1 MDEEDEAEAIA
12 AGSSLNAELD
22 ATVPAR
28 LRGPLTRSSL
38 EPRLLFP
45 TPEQMAVREKKPQVT
60 DEEEVMTDLEDPFST
75 VVSTPAKHMN
85 DFAVTPAAPKFA
97 PVSPPTTARA
107 MRSNK
112 MDIDDSV
119 QASDP
124 ITPTARATR
133 SMRKM
138 DIDSSAFSSNPIT
151 PSPSRPRRAKVSPFD
166 GWQRTKTISPRQ
178 TQKREGEF
186 LTRSGGD
193 FTKRRRGG
201 RGEAT

>member
-1 MDEEDEAEAIA
+1 MDEEDEAEAMV

-38 EPRLLFP
+38 KPRLLFP
-45 TPEQMAVREKKPQVT
+45 TPEQMAVREKKHQVT
-60 DEEEVMTDLEDPFST
+60 DDEEVMTDLEDPFNT
-75 VVSTPAKHMN
+75 VVSTPAKHIN

-107 MRSNK
+107 ARSNRI
-112 MDIDDSV
+112 DIDDSG

-133 SMRKM
+133 SMKKM
-138 DIDSSAFSSNPIT
+138 DIDNATSSNPIT
-151 PSPSRPRRAKVSPFD
+151 PSPSRRSKVSPFD

-178 TQKREGEF
+178 TQKREGDF

-201 RGEAT
+201 RSEAT

>member
-1 MDEEDEAEAIA
+1 MDEEDEAEATA
-12 AGSSLNAELD
+12 AGPSLDAELD

-38 EPRLLFP
+38 KPRLLFP

-97 PVSPPTTARA
+97 PVSPPTSARA
-107 MRSNK
+107 VRSHK
-112 MDIDDSV
+112 MDIDDSA
-119 QASDP
+119 QGSDP

-138 DIDSSAFSSNPIT
+138 DIDSSAPSSNPIT

-193 FTKRRRGG
+193 SKRRRGG

>member
-1 MDEEDEAEAIA
+1 MDEEDEAEAAA
-12 AGSSLNAELD
+12 AGPSLNTELD
-22 ATVPAR
+22 ATVPSR

-38 EPRLLFP
+38 KPRLLFP
-45 TPEQMAVREKKPQVT
+45 TPEQIAVREKKTQVP
-60 DEEEVMTDLEDPFST
+60 DDEEVMTDLEDPFST
-75 VVSTPAKHMN
+75 VISTPAKHLN
-85 DFAVTPAAPKFA
+85 DFAVTPTAPNYT

-107 MRSNK
+107 SRLTK
-112 MDIDDSV
+112 MEIDDSTS
-119 QASDP
+119 ASDP

-138 DIDSSAFSSNPIT
+138 EIDNTASSSNPVT
-151 PSPSRPRRAKVSPFD
+151 PSPSRSRRAKISPFD

-178 TQKREGEF
+178 AHKREGDF

-201 RGEAT
+201 RSEAT

>member
-1 MDEEDEAEAIA
+1 MDEEDEAEAVA

-38 EPRLLFP
+38 KPRLLFP
-45 TPEQMAVREKKPQVT
+45 TPEQMAVREKKSQVI
-60 DEEEVMTDLEDPFST
+60 DDEEVMTDLEDPFNN

-85 DFAVTPAAPKFA
+85 DFAVTPPAPKFA
-97 PVSPPTTARA
+97 LVSPPTTARA
-107 MRSNK
+107 ARSNK
-112 MDIDDSV
+112 MDIDDS
-119 QASDP
+119 ARAPDP

-133 SMRKM
+133 SMKKI
-138 DIDSSAFSSNPIT
+138 DIDSAASSSNPIT
-151 PSPSRPRRAKVSPFD
+151 PSPSISRRAKVSPFD

-178 TQKREGEF
+178 TQKREGDF

>member
-1 MDEEDEAEAIA
+1 LDEEDEAEAVA
-12 AGSSLNAELD
+12 AGPSLNAELD

-38 EPRLLFP
+38 KPRLLFP
-45 TPEQMAVREKKPQVT
+45 TPEEIAVREKKAQVT
-60 DEEEVMTDLEDPFST
+60 DDEEVMTDLEDPFST

-85 DFAVTPAAPKFA
+85 DFAVTPAAPKFV

-107 MRSNK
+107 ARSTK
-112 MDIDDSV
+112 MDMDSS
-119 QASDP
+119 ATSSDP
-124 ITPTARATR
+124 ITPTTRATR

-138 DIDSSAFSSNPIT
+138 DIDSSATSSNPIT
-151 PSPSRPRRAKVSPFD
+151 PSPSRLRGANVGPFD
-166 GWQRTKTISPRQ
+166 GWQRTKTTNPRQ
-178 TQKREGEF
+178 SQKREGDF
-186 LTRSGGD
+186 LTRSGGE